1 MVIGN
6 GMVAKRFESYK
17 TNDQFLIF
25 ASGVS
30 NSKNINPAAY
40 ERELILLQKCNQRKP
55 GKNICLFQHL

>member
-30 NSKNINPAAY
+30 NSKNIF
-40 ERELILLQKCNQRKP
+40 RLLLV
-55 GKNICLFQHL
+55 IEIT